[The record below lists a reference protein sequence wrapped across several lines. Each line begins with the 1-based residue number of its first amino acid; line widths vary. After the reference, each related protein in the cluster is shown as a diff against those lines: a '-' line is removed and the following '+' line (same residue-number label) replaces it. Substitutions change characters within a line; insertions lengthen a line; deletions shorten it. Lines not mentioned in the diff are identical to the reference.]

1 MAEHSDPCRCADRP
15 IMDWD
20 GFGIVVDL
28 DLEKFFDT
36 LNQDFLM
43 NILRERI
50 KDMALIE
57 LIKRFLRSGV
67 VLPDGLRQETRQGS
81 PQGGPLS
88 PLLSNIYLDRFDRLL
103 ESRGLRFCRYA
114 DDRLIFVRTPKAGE
128 RVRESV
134 TRYLE
139 SDLKL
144 KVNQEKTIV
153 GGADTVKFL
162 GFKLFRNK
170 AVHVNIHPLF
180 PGIIQKGSQRKD
192 QTQPQWESRIYTGRA
207 EGLCTRF
214 VRIILHRSFQIPQG
228 GTERI
233 DEEMYKT
240 VYFQTMKDTS
250 EQGETAYQ
258 TVS

>member
-1 MAEHSDPCRCADRP
+1 
-15 IMDWD
+15 MDWD

-50 KDMALIE
+50 KDKALIE

-114 DDRLIFVRTPKAGE
+114 DDRLIFVRTPRAGE

-144 KVNQEKTIV
+144 KVNQEKTVV
-153 GGADTVKFL
+153 GGADTVKFP

-170 AVHVNIHPLF
+170 AVHVNIHPSSLESF
-180 PGIIQKGSQRKD
+180 RK
-192 QTQPQWESRIYTGRA
+192 A
-207 EGLCTRF
+207 
-214 VRIILHRSFQIPQG
+214 VREKTKRNRNGNLVSIL
-228 GTERI
+228 
-233 DEEMYKT
+233 DELKT
-240 VYFQTMKDTS
+240 YVRGWF
-250 EQGETAYQ
+250 G
-258 TVS
+258 

>member
-1 MAEHSDPCRCADRP
+1 
-15 IMDWD
+15 
-20 GFGIVVDL
+20 
-28 DLEKFFDT
+28 
-36 LNQDFLM
+36 M

-50 KDMALIE
+50 KDKALIE

-67 VLPDGLRQETRQGS
+67 VLLDGLRQETRQGS

-144 KVNQEKTIV
+144 KVNQEKTVV

-162 GFKLFRNK
+162 GFKLF
-170 AVHVNIHPLF
+170 APMTF
-180 PGIIQKGSQRKD
+180 
-192 QTQPQWESRIYTGRA
+192 
-207 EGLCTRF
+207 
-214 VRIILHRSFQIPQG
+214 
-228 GTERI
+228 
-233 DEEMYKT
+233 
-240 VYFQTMKDTS
+240 
-250 EQGETAYQ
+250 
-258 TVS
+258 

>member
-1 MAEHSDPCRCADRP
+1 
-15 IMDWD
+15 MDWD

-50 KDMALIE
+50 KDKALIE

-144 KVNQEKTIV
+144 KVNQEKTVV

-170 AVHVNIHPLF
+170 AVHVNIHPSSLESF
-180 PGIIQKGSQRKD
+180 RKAVREKTKRNCNGSLVSILDELKA
-192 QTQPQWESRIYTGRA
+192 Y
-207 EGLCTRF
+207 
-214 VRIILHRSFQIPQG
+214 VRGWFG
-228 GTERI
+228 
-233 DEEMYKT
+233 
-240 VYFQTMKDTS
+240 
-250 EQGETAYQ
+250 
-258 TVS
+258 

>member
-20 GFGIVVDL
+20 RFGIVVDL

-50 KDMALIE
+50 KDKALVE

-81 PQGGPLS
+81 PQGGSLS

-144 KVNQEKTIV
+144 KVNQEKTVV

-170 AVHVNIHPLF
+170 AVHVNIHPSSLESF
-180 PGIIQKGSQRKD
+180 RKAVREKTKRNRNGSLVSILDELKA
-192 QTQPQWESRIYTGRA
+192 Y
-207 EGLCTRF
+207 
-214 VRIILHRSFQIPQG
+214 VRGWFG
-228 GTERI
+228 
-233 DEEMYKT
+233 
-240 VYFQTMKDTS
+240 
-250 EQGETAYQ
+250 
-258 TVS
+258 